1 MNDVARGRLLCMR
14 MRVCMSVYVCM
25 SVCFCECVCV
35 CVCIKG
41 SFVTLIVQ
49 LNDFR

>member
-1 MNDVARGRLLCMR
+1 MNDIVRGRLLCRR

-25 SVCFCECVCV
+25 SECV